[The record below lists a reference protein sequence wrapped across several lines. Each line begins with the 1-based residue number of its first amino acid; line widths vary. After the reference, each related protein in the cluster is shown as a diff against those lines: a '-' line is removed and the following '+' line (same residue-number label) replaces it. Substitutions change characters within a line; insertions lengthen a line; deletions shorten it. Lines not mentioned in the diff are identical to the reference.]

1 MKGNEI
7 LRHNIENT
15 QSNMLLYKSNS
26 FQVKST
32 LAIIYF
38 VYIDTIQN
46 STQYATESL
55 IMVNPV
61 KYQYLYTTYHLIVVS
76 L

>member
-38 VYIDTIQN
+38 VLYIDTIQN
-46 STQYATESL
+46 STQ
-55 IMVNPV
+55 VR
-61 KYQYLYTTYHLIVVS
+61 H
-76 L
+76 

>member
-32 LAIIYF
+32 LAIIFF

-46 STQYATESL
+46 STQ
-55 IMVNPV
+55 VR
-61 KYQYLYTTYHLIVVS
+61 H
-76 L
+76 